1 MDVLSFME
9 ENLATPFVDEAL
21 STHVDRLSSRIEQ
34 VKQEEFKCQHE
45 LLNEI
50 DAKSAE

>member
-1 MDVLSFME
+1 MDVLSYLE
-9 ENLATPFVDEAL
+9 DHLASPFVDEVLA
-21 STHVDRLSSRIEQ
+21 THSDRLSARIDQ

>member
-1 MDVLSFME
+1 MEVLTYLE
-9 ENLATPFVDEAL
+9 ENLTAPFVDELL
-21 STHVDRLSSRIEQ
+21 STHTDRLTARIDQ

-50 DAKSAE
+50 DAQSAQ

>member
-1 MDVLSFME
+1 MEVLNYLE
-9 ENLATPFVDEAL
+9 DNLTAPFVDELL
-21 STHVDRLSSRIEQ
+21 STHSDRLTSRIDQ

-50 DAKSAE
+50 DAKSGE